1 MKGAAAVLAI
11 AIGVVVILVGNGGD
25 APSAQAAVKQA
36 LARTVDA
43 GSSRF
48 TITAMPLPDQFAYD
62 YTFHGI
68 MDYVHHRGRMT
79 YGLDDEMILDGDVTY
94 AKWPMPWRHDSA
106 WLRMETDS
114 QETDPL
120 DLYERAITNPM
131 GLLSFLTGASNDAR
145 TVGSEDVRG
154 TRTKHYEGTLDL
166 QKVVDQA
173 PPDKRAEL
181 REWLDFI
188 REDQPTI
195 VPFGL
200 WVDSDGITRRL
211 RIDGSEGAGSVVIE
225 YYDFGV
231 PVEITPPP
239 ESEIMSMEQFVDE
252 MQQRAADS
260 DCDDGQPTSGEASSS
275 DAWEFQPDEESD
287 TSIGGT
293 DTLIGGISI
302 CLDETTTPTEAPNH

>member
-1 MKGAAAVLAI
+1 VKGAAAVLAI
-11 AIGVVVILVGNGGD
+11 AIGVVVILIGRDGD
-25 APSAQAAVKQA
+25 APSAQAAVNHA

-43 GSSRF
+43 HSSRF

-62 YTFHGI
+62 YTLHGI

-94 AKWPMPWRHDSA
+94 ARWPMPWRHDSA

-145 TVGSEDVRG
+145 TVGSESVRG

-200 WVDSDGITRRL
+200 WVDSDGIARRL

-239 ESEIMSMEQFVDE
+239 ASEILSTEEFFKEME
-252 MQQRAADS
+252 RHAADS
-260 DCDDGQPTSGEASSS
+260 NCSEEEPSS
-275 DAWEFQPDEESD
+275 DEAPSADAGEFQPDGQAG
-287 TSIGGT
+287 TSNGGV
-293 DTLIGGISI
+293 SI
-302 CLDETTTPTEAPNH
+302 CLYETTATLTESPNP